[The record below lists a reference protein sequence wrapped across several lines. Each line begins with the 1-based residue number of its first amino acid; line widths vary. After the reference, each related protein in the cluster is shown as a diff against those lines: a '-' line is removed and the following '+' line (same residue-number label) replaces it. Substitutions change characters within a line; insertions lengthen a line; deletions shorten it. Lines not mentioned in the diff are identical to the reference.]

1 MIIITPALGVELLN
15 KNSIA
20 FQKRR
25 PENETRSGFDFVWFF
40 FFNSKV
46 EITILIP
53 SNSNLIEI
61 SRIQIGRHFSF

>member
-25 PENETRSGFDFVWFF
+25 PENETRSGFDYVFF
-40 FFNSKV
+40 FA
-46 EITILIP
+46 ILK
-53 SNSNLIEI
+53 
-61 SRIQIGRHFSF
+61 

>member
-25 PENETRSGFDFVWFF
+25 PENETRSGFDYDFF
-40 FFNSKV
+40 FCNLKL
-46 EITILIP
+46 EITVLIP
-53 SNSNLIEI
+53 SDSNLPN
-61 SRIQIGRHFSF
+61 

>member
-40 FFNSKV
+40 SS
-46 EITILIP
+46 ILK
-53 SNSNLIEI
+53 
-61 SRIQIGRHFSF
+61 